1 MNTQAIHTS
10 SLQRKKSITI
20 LPIKWVNDF
29 IEKEK
34 TNGLGITLA
43 YIMIGT
49 GVGSITAALSVH
61 NTVNLFILMTSVS
74 LAMATNAAV
83 ISQQSFK
90 FTTWMFVISM
100 KINAI
105 LLIYQIANLF

>member
-1 MNTQAIHTS
+1 MNTQAIHTNT
-10 SLQRKKSITI
+10 LQSKKSITFS
-20 LPIKWVNDF
+20 PFKWVNDF

-34 TNGLGITLA
+34 TNSLGITLA

-61 NTVNLFILMTSVS
+61 NTVNIFILMTSVS

-90 FTTWMFVISM
+90 LTTWLFIISI
-100 KINAI
+100 KVNA
-105 LLIYQIANLF
+105 LFLIYQIANLF